1 MTQQVLQDSTQQ
13 RASTAVPRR
22 ILPVIVLSQFAATTL
37 WFAVNAVMPDLQ
49 QAWDWP
55 AAAIGRLTSAVQLG
69 FVAGT
74 LVFALLMVADR
85 FSPSRVFMVCAV
97 LGALVNAATLG
108 VDGDLTRLLVLR
120 FAVGFLLAGV
130 YPVGMKI
137 AASWYREGLGPAM
150 GVLIGALILGTALPH
165 GLRALATVVPSA
177 AHGADAGWA
186 SVIAAWGLAPWQAV
200 VLGVSLLAALGG
212 LLTAWQVPDSPWVQ
226 RARQGAG
233 ASGGASSGLKLGAL
247 AFIWRDRKLRASVFG
262 YFGHM
267 WEIYTCFVLV
277 PIVVG
282 LRFAGATQSAWSFAI
297 IGAGFIGCAGGG
309 WLARRHGSARV
320 AQMQLALSALCCLV
334 APLMLHAPD
343 ALFLAWLLV
352 WGVTVSG
359 DSPQFS
365 ALTARN
371 APQAAVGSVLTLV
384 NCIGFVISVLSIE
397 LFTMALP
404 HLALDWLLPWL
415 GIGPLIGLWMFRP
428 LLKP

>member
-13 RASTAVPRR
+13 PASTAVPRR

-49 QAWDWP
+49 QAWAWP
-55 AAAIGRLTSAVQLG
+55 PDAVGRLTSSVQLG

-85 FSPSRVFMVCAV
+85 FSPSKVFMVCAV

-108 VDGDLTRLLVLR
+108 VDGNLAGLLVLR

-137 AASWYREGLGPAM
+137 AASWYRDGLGAAM

-165 GLRALATVVPSA
+165 GLRALATVLPSA
-177 AHGADAGWA
+177 SAGVDDDWT
-186 SVIAAWGLAPWQAV
+186 SVVAVWSLAPWQAV

-212 LLTAWQVPDSPWVQ
+212 LLTAWQVPDSPWAR
-226 RARQGAG
+226 RASQAVG
-233 ASGGASSGLKLGAL
+233 GGAPSGLKLGAL
-247 AFIWRDRKLRASVFG
+247 VLIWRDRKLRASVFG

-277 PIVVG
+277 PLVVG
-282 LRFAGATQSAWSFAI
+282 LRFAGATQSAWAFAI

-320 AQMQLALSALCCLV
+320 AQVQLAVSALCCLL
-334 APLMLHAPD
+334 APLMLKAPD
-343 ALFLAWLLV
+343 ALFLVWLLV

-384 NCIGFVISVLSIE
+384 NCIGFLISVLSIE
-397 LFTMALP
+397 LFTRALP
-404 HLALDWLLPWL
+404 HLALAWLLPLL
-415 GIGPLIGLWMFRP
+415 GAGPLLGLWMFRP